1 MELKN
6 KKFVFLGDS
15 ITEGVNTVP
24 FHQQLKEMAGLS
36 EAVNCGIGGTRIAR
50 QVEMNDSPYDNDFNM
65 RVEALDSDADGIV
78 VMGGPNDYGHG
89 QAPLGKFEDR
99 DVYTFYGAMHV
110 LCQSLIKKYVDKQ
123 IVFMTPLHRHNEYGQ
138 GTWKPEGVL
147 QSPLCDYAQA
157 VREVCEYYSIPVLDM
172 FACGELRGNDWD
184 WCRVYMPDGLHPNT
198 DGHTIIAKKLHK
210 FLQNL

>member
-24 FHQQLKEMAGLS
+24 FHQQLKEIAGLK

-50 QVEMNDSPYDNDFNM
+50 QIEMNNVPQDNDFNM

-78 VMGGPNDYGHG
+78 VMGGTNDYGHG
-89 QAPLGKFEDR
+89 QAPLGKFEDK

-110 LCQSLIKKYVDKQ
+110 LCQSLIKKYIDKP
-123 IVFMTPLHRHNEYGQ
+123 IIFMTPLHRHNEYGE
-138 GTWKPEGVL
+138 GTWKPEGVE
-147 QSPLCDYAQA
+147 QRPLCEYAQA
-157 VREVCEYYSIPVLDM
+157 VREVCEHYSIPVLDM
-172 FACGELRGNDWD
+172 FACGELRGNDWG
-184 WCRVYMPDGLHPNT
+184 WCKVYMPDGLHPNT
-198 DGHTIIAKKLHK
+198 DGHKIIAQKLHK

>member
-24 FHQQLKEMAGLS
+24 FHQQLKEMVGLS

-50 QVEMNDSPYDNDFNM
+50 QIEMNNVPQDNDFNM
-65 RVEALDSDADGIV
+65 RVEALDSDADGVV
-78 VMGGPNDYGHG
+78 VMGGTNDYGHG
-89 QAPLGKFEDR
+89 QAPLGSFEDK

-110 LCQSLIKKYVDKQ
+110 LCQSLIKKYVGKT

-138 GTWKPEGVL
+138 GTWKPEGVE
-147 QSPLCDYAQA
+147 QRPLC
-157 VREVCEYYSIPVLDM
+157 
-172 FACGELRGNDWD
+172 
-184 WCRVYMPDGLHPNT
+184 
-198 DGHTIIAKKLHK
+198 
-210 FLQNL
+210 